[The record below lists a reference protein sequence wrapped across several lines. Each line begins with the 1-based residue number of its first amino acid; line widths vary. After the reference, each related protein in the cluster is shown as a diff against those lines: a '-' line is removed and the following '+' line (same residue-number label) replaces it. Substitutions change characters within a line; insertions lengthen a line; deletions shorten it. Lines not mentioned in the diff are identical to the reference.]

1 MGVSNFWCSPWVI
14 GLIDFETFKKMDLRI
29 ATILEAEKVE
39 GTKKLVKMQINLGD
53 LGHRQIVASIA
64 EDYPPQS
71 LVGKQI
77 AVIANLKPAVIR
89 GIKSEGM
96 LLAGETTK
104 PGEPNYQIAILVP
117 DKDLP
122 PGTKIH

>member
-1 MGVSNFWCSPWVI
+1 MGVPNFWRLQLVI
-14 GLIDFETFKKMDLRI
+14 SVIDFETFKKMDLRI

-39 GTKKLVKMQINLGD
+39 GTKKLVKMQITLGV
-53 LGHRQIVASIA
+53 LGERQIVASIA

-104 PGEPNYQIAILVP
+104 PGDPNYQIAILIP
-117 DKDLP
+117 DKELP